1 MIFPFLKTTQAIC
14 LRKFN
19 IWIKKRWYGLSE
31 EIRVLNKLQ
40 EVEALIS
47 RAEEHL
53 KWLRDCVVHPDP
65 NLSAEKEGFYFV
77 PESGD
82 IFAAKIRI
90 VVGEFASCLRNAL
103 NYLTCA
109 LAEQESG
116 VCANSVQFPLE
127 SSPESFGQ
135 NRTRYLRGIPDEHL
149 AFFERFQPYSSGKPF
164 ELLRELSNA
173 YRHRELI
180 RVEKKFQRTELPT
193 PPPKTER
200 LPAGHVVRTEYF
212 AMALSLPDGSAIVPT
227 LEEIERCVRQ
237 TLDEFKVPLRHYLRG
252 HE

>member
-1 MIFPFLKTTQAIC
+1 M
-14 LRKFN
+14 
-19 IWIKKRWYGLSE
+19 
-31 EIRVLNKLQ
+31 LNKFQ
-40 EVEALIS
+40 EVEALFS

-53 KWLRDCVVHPDP
+53 KWLKEYVVHPEPDI
-65 NLSAEKEGFYFV
+65 SASNEGFHILE
-77 PESGD
+77 ESGD

-116 VCANSVQFPLE
+116 AAAANTVQFPLE
-127 SSPESFGQ
+127 SSPDSLPQ
-135 NRTRYLRGIPDEHL
+135 DRVRNRYLKGIPDEHL
-149 AFFERFQPYSSGKPF
+149 AFFDRFQPYKAGKPF

-180 RVEKKFQRTELPT
+180 NVKKAFQRPKGVT

-200 LPAGHVVRTEYF
+200 TVGGHEVRVEYF
-212 AMALSLPDGSAIVPT
+212 AVAVSLPDGSPIIDA
-227 LEEIERCVRQ
+227 LEEIELRVREAVV
-237 TLDEFKVPLRHYLRG
+237 EFRKPLARYISEHI
-252 HE
+252 EAFI